1 MGQDR
6 TIPPS
11 ILIVDDN
18 EINLKLLSKVLE
30 LGGYQ
35 VITARSGK
43 AAIQQVQGS
52 LPDLAILDVMMPDM
66 DGYELCR
73 YLRQPPIN
81 ASFPIIMLTAMSDE
95 VERNLALQSG
105 ADDLWSKPFEMDEMR
120 SRLEALLNR

>member
-1 MGQDR
+1 MERDR
-6 TIPPS
+6 SIPPN

-35 VITARSGK
+35 VVTARSAK
-43 AAIQQVQGS
+43 DAIQHVQGS
-52 LPDLAILDVMMPDM
+52 LPDLALLDVMMPDM

-73 YLRQPPIN
+73 CLRQPPIN

-95 VERNLALQSG
+95 VERNLALKAG

-120 SRLEALLNR
+120 SRLDALLNK

>member
-1 MGQDR
+1 M
-6 TIPPS
+6 PAK

-18 EINLKLLSKVLE
+18 DINLKLLSKVLE

-35 VITARSGK
+35 VITARSAK
-43 AAIQQVQGS
+43 DAIRHVQDNK
-52 LPDLAILDVMMPDM
+52 PDLALLDVMMPDM

-95 VERNLALQSG
+95 VERGLALKAG

-120 SRLEALLNR
+120 TRLETLLHR

>member
-1 MGQDR
+1 MGRDSS
-6 TIPPS
+6 IPAN

-30 LGGYQ
+30 LGGYH
-35 VITARSGK
+35 VTTARSAK
-43 AAIQQVQGS
+43 AAIQQVGES
-52 LPDLAILDVMMPDM
+52 LPDLALLDVMMPDM

-73 YLRQPPIN
+73 TLRQAPIN

-95 VERNLALQSG
+95 VERNLALKSG

-120 SRLEALLNR
+120 SRLDDLLNK

>member
-1 MGQDR
+1 M
-6 TIPPS
+6 PAK

-18 EINLKLLSKVLE
+18 DINLKLLSKVLE

-35 VITARSGK
+35 VITARSAK
-43 AAIQQVQGS
+43 DAIRHVQDNK
-52 LPDLAILDVMMPDM
+52 PDLALLDVMMPDM

-81 ASFPIIMLTAMSDE
+81 ASFPIVMLTAMSDE
-95 VERNLALQSG
+95 VERGLALKAG

-120 SRLEALLNR
+120 SRLETLLHR